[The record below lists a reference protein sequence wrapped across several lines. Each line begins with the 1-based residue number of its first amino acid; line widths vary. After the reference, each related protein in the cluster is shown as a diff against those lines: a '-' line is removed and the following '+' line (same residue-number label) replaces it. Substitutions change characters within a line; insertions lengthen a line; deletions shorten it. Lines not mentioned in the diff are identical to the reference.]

1 MTQDDLSR
9 LRIEASMKD
18 ASQKRLKKSLMLVT
32 IAFLVATLAAVLY
45 STGYLK
51 PALAVETAT
60 VSRFYPF
67 QALSTLNASGYIT
80 AQRKAAV
87 ASKITGRL
95 TALMVEEGSRVQKG
109 AVIARLENEDALAT
123 RDQAQENIKTALAN
137 LQQAQ
142 VELDDATLTYKR
154 YRQLDKDA
162 AVSKS
167 QYDAVEARWRR
178 AQAGLS
184 AAKSAVGFSKAAF
197 HAADVLVDYSLIRA
211 PFDAVVLTKNADI
224 GDIVTPLGAA
234 ANAKASVVTVADLG
248 TLEVEADV
256 SETNISLVHVG
267 QSCIITLDAFPN
279 EHLNGKVHTI
289 IPTVDRSKAS
299 ILVRVRFLDKDPR
312 LLPDMSAKVA
322 FLPRPLSE
330 GDQFPRLALPVSSV
344 LNTSEGMYV
353 FLIQKDHAVKRNIVT
368 GKTWGDIIELVSGL
382 REGDRIVQKPSV
394 YLRNGRRIKT
404 SEGT

>member
-9 LRIEASMKD
+9 LRIEASLKD
-18 ASQKRLKKSLMLVT
+18 ASPRRLKKSLMLVT
-32 IAFLVATLAAVLY
+32 VAFLVAILAAVLY
-45 STGYLK
+45 SAGYLE
-51 PALAVETAT
+51 PALTVETAM
-60 VSRFYPF
+60 VSQFYPF
-67 QALSTLNASGYIT
+67 QASSSLNASGYVT

-95 TALMVEEGSRVQKG
+95 AALMVEEGSRVQKG
-109 AVIARLENEDALAT
+109 TVIARLENEDALAA
-123 RDQAQENIKTALAN
+123 RDQAQENIQTALAN

-142 VELDDATLTYKR
+142 VELDDATLTYER
-154 YRQLDKDA
+154 YRQLAMDA

-167 QYDAVEARWRR
+167 QYDAAEARWRR
-178 AQAGLS
+178 AQAGLN
-184 AAKSAVGFSKAAF
+184 AAKSAVSFSKAAF
-197 HAADVLVDYSLIRA
+197 HAADVLVGYSLIRA
-211 PFDAVVLTKNADI
+211 PFDAVILTKNADI

-234 ANAKASVVTVADLG
+234 ANAKASVATVADLG

-279 EHLNGKVHTI
+279 EHLNGKVHAI

-299 ILVRVRFLDKDPR
+299 ILVRVRFLNKDPR

-322 FLPRPLSE
+322 FLTRPLSE
-330 GDQFPRLALPVSSV
+330 EDQIPRLALPVSSV
-344 LNTSEGMYV
+344 LNTSDGRYV

-368 GKTWGDIIELVSGL
+368 GKTWGDLMELVSGL
-382 REGDRIVQKPSV
+382 TEGDRIVQKPSAS
-394 YLRNGRRIKT
+394 LRNGRRIKT